1 MTVLIVE
8 DNPNLLEAI
17 ADAVELYGYRV
28 VKASS
33 GAEAISALE
42 TLDGELELLISDF
55 TLPGWYGH
63 ELYSRI
69 HQLYPRCKGIIMS
82 GYTPCPAIE
91 AIETNPCLSFL
102 PKPFGMAELGN
113 HVASLLGPGSE
124 S

>member
-1 MTVLIVE
+1 MTILVVE

-33 GAEAISALE
+33 GAEAMTALE
-42 TLDGELELLISDF
+42 NLDGDLELLISDF

-63 ELYSRI
+63 ELYSHI
-69 HQLYPRCKGIIMS
+69 HQLYPRCKGLIMS
-82 GYTPCPAIE
+82 GYSPCPAIE
-91 AIETNPCLSFL
+91 AIETNPFLSFL
-102 PKPFGMAELGN
+102 PKPFGIMELGD
-113 HVASLLGPGSE
+113 HVTSLLGAGSE